1 MYQKLIVATTLLL
14 TTSSYAQKTKLNL
27 AEGKK
32 YEITATLVTA
42 STGAELDVSMNGS
55 YVQMLEVKKNQAGQ
69 ADIVVTMKRIIN
81 NSTIDG
87 DDTDVIDTDDENC
100 EEQGAMMKKLII
112 NNPKNFTVNTAGVI
126 IKEDPAEIENVSGIE
141 VKADIIRGVNNIM
154 QSGTAL
160 FCASLIGRPFTVG
173 ASWTDSVK
181 VERPNQMNKSAGVFT
196 VKSVENNTAVIAF
209 NGTTSDITI
218 AEYFNTI
225 TRSET
230 KSTVNGEIKIDLATG
245 IILESNATSDGVA
258 VLEMGGK
265 SATSNVKNTYTTKT
279 KIL

>member
-1 MYQKLIVATTLLL
+1 MYQKLIIFAALLL
-14 TTSSYAQKTKLNL
+14 TVNSYAQNTKLNL

-42 STGAELDVSMNGS
+42 STGGELDVSMNGT
-55 YVQMLEVKKNQAGQ
+55 YVQMLEVKKNQSGQ
-69 ADIVVTMKRIIN
+69 ADLVVTMKRIIN
-81 NSTIDG
+81 NSTIYG

-100 EEQGAMMKKLII
+100 EEQGAIMKKLII
-112 NNPKNFTVNTAGVI
+112 NNPKNFTANTAGVI
-126 IKEDPAEIENVSGIE
+126 IKEDQAEIENISGID

-209 NGTTSDITI
+209 NGTASDITI

-225 TRSET
+225 TRAET
-230 KSTVNGEIKIDLATG
+230 KSTVSGEVKIDLATG
-245 IILESNATSDGVA
+245 IILESNSTSEGVA
-258 VLEMGGK
+258 LMEPGGK
-265 SATSNVKNTYTTKT
+265 NSTYNVKNTYTTKT